1 MAIFKKPS
9 RKLLLRE
16 TSGVKKFFKGLL
28 VVVTALVVL
37 GGFWFLSHLGPK
49 DVDFR
54 NFDFSVELSDTIK
67 AIRQESIDLEAQF
80 EEVLVL
86 REPLLED
93 INLLKKALDKQ
104 EEYLAATTTVDSEG
118 YNRQMNLKERYQN
131 LAGASLRAVS
141 LDLESKAEALASSRD
156 YENASAKYREAYEKQ
171 RQINE
176 TFPLSLSYNVGRAT
190 RLQRQI
196 LNFTAEPLLQRSLAS
211 ENEASL
217 LIEAKE
223 WGQAEESL
231 QRAIDLQ
238 DKLNREYRGTNQ
250 ASVCLLYTSPSPR
263 D

>member
-1 MAIFKKPS
+1 M
-9 RKLLLRE
+9 
-16 TSGVKKFFKGLL
+16 
-28 VVVTALVVL
+28 
-37 GGFWFLSHLGPK
+37 
-49 DVDFR
+49 
-54 NFDFSVELSDTIK
+54 SDTIK
-67 AIRQESIDLEAQF
+67 AIQQESIELEAQF

-104 EEYLAATTTVDSEG
+104 EEYLAATTAVDSEG
-118 YNRQMNLKERYQN
+118 YNRQMNLEERYQN

-141 LDLESKAEALASSRD
+141 LDLESQAEALASSRD
-156 YENASAKYREAYEKQ
+156 YENASAKYREAYEQQK
-171 RQINE
+171 QINE

-223 WGQAEESL
+223 WGQAEELSL
-231 QRAIDLQ
+231 IHI
-238 DKLNREYRGTNQ
+238 
-250 ASVCLLYTSPSPR
+250 
-263 D
+263 